1 MHRWS
6 RPTRLADCLLH
17 GPDSGAELFVV
28 EGSSAA
34 AAVLAVRDPLRQAVL
49 PLQGMPLA
57 GHRAPPARVA
67 ADPFLRA
74 FAQALGLEPGER
86 CTLGPLRYERVLLLT
101 DPDADGI
108 HIGALLLLHVHR
120 WLRPLLDGARLERM
134 IAPIG
139 EVHANAQ
146 DAPWPAFGDA
156 HLRALHERA
165 RAGGVPLA
173 IARRYRGLASI
184 GATML
189 RATCVDPSTRLTAVL
204 GEPDAQAALAVFG
217 GPAAQREATQ
227 AATPVIATAEPR
239 FSQRSAR
246 GLANS
251 RRARAAS
258 AIHAPSTTASTAS
271 VTATSSAQPSQ
282 PTRGRSTIVGN
293 SAT

>member
-6 RPTRLADCLLH
+6 RPARLADCALH

-28 EGSSAA
+28 EGASAA

-57 GHRAPPARVA
+57 SHRAPPARVA

-86 CTLGPLRYERVLLLT
+86 CSLGPLRYERVLLLT

-120 WLRPLLDGARLERM
+120 WLRPLLDGARLERV
-134 IAPIG
+134 IPPIG
-139 EVHANAQ
+139 EVHASAH

-156 HLRALHERA
+156 HLRALHAHA
-165 RAGGVPLA
+165 RAGGGPATV
-173 IARRYRGLASI
+173 ARRYRGLAGI

-204 GEPDAQAALAVFG
+204 GAPDAQAALAVFG
-217 GPAAQREATQ
+217 GPAAAR
-227 AATPVIATAEPR
+227 PVP
-239 FSQRSAR
+239 
-246 GLANS
+246 
-251 RRARAAS
+251 ARATS
-258 AIHAPSTTASTAS
+258 AIHAPSTTASTARPPIARVGQTMS
-271 VTATSSAQPSQ
+271 PSARPTPNATAPRAPPPSTRATIAAMPGPGDAAATSSA
-282 PTRGRSTIVGN
+282 V
-293 SAT
+293 A